1 MKGLLMLA
9 LFGVF
14 LLGIFFEL
22 LITLPVLWVL
32 NRILGPQ
39 PYRMQWTIRILVS
52 LWLFLLRGCGL
63 LKARELKG
71 KPFDGPCVIV
81 SNHPGLFDVLFLI
94 RDIPRMSVMVKQSL
108 ARKLPLGPVFRSA
121 GYVLSPDFEQRGP
134 FQSLDE
140 AIEKIRMG
148 FKFMIFP
155 EATRSPKGDLGRFNA
170 GPFMLARLS
179 NVPLQPLFVR
189 NDPPFLPK
197 EDKWY
202 FPPSRVSTLE
212 IEFWEPIA
220 PPQAGQERDFARDL
234 EARYREALGLT
245 SEGNVER
252 KLLPAEP
259 LIPHRLRM
267 RLIDWVKRPTQNALQ
282 AETIVT
288 EEWPLYNSGEV
299 SPIICI
305 ELVAQAVS
313 ALSTWR
319 RGEGAGPRIGLL
331 VGIKEA
337 EFSKSSVPVGT
348 RLHIEINE
356 LYHVG
361 DYAVFEGKVRSD
373 SDFICK
379 IIIQVME
386 PEEETLSNLKTRQRI

>member
-1 MKGLLMLA
+1 MSEIFLRSMKGFFMGA

-14 LLGIFFEL
+14 LFGIFFEL

-39 PYRMQWTIRILVS
+39 HYRMQWTIRILVS

-63 LKARELKG
+63 LKVRELKG

-94 RDIPRMSVMVKQSL
+94 RDIPRMSVMVKRSL
-108 ARKLPLGPVFRSA
+108 AKKLPLGPVFRSA

-170 GPFMLARLS
+170 GPFVLARLS
-179 NVPLQPLFVR
+179 NVPLQPLFVK

-202 FPPSRVSTLE
+202 FPPSRVSNLE
-212 IEFWEPIA
+212 IEFWEPMA
-220 PPQAGQERDFARDL
+220 PPQAGQERAFAGDL
-234 EARYREALGLT
+234 EARYRKALGLT
-245 SEGNVER
+245 SERKSGLSLGNGNGT
-252 KLLPAEP
+252 KQTP
-259 LIPHRLRM
+259 
-267 RLIDWVKRPTQNALQ
+267 
-282 AETIVT
+282 
-288 EEWPLYNSGEV
+288 
-299 SPIICI
+299 
-305 ELVAQAVS
+305 
-313 ALSTWR
+313 
-319 RGEGAGPRIGLL
+319 
-331 VGIKEA
+331 
-337 EFSKSSVPVGT
+337 SS
-348 RLHIEINE
+348 
-356 LYHVG
+356 
-361 DYAVFEGKVRSD
+361 
-373 SDFICK
+373 
-379 IIIQVME
+379 
-386 PEEETLSNLKTRQRI
+386 